1 MSFGPKPWIQQHWDV
16 RAATN
21 FMLGGTG
28 SGFIVAFALAGL
40 SAPHR
45 PLWLAAGLVLI
56 AAGLSAV
63 WLEIGRKLRAIHVF
77 FNPFTSWMTRESFAA
92 LVLFALG
99 VATLALPAQAK
110 LLAPLT
116 ALAALVFV
124 WCQGR
129 ILHAS
134 KGIPAWRQPEIVALT
149 VATGLSEGAGLYLVV
164 AGTIGAELS
173 RSLLALFALALV
185 GRSLAWGRYRAA
197 LARATP
203 KQVAALLESPGKA
216 LVQAGAIGALALL
229 VAGMLFPAV
238 APICAP
244 LAGIAALIPGWRF
257 KFVLV
262 TRASFN
268 QGFALPKLPVRGAR

>member
-1 MSFGPKPWIQQHWDV
+1 MSFGPKPWIQQHWDI

-21 FMLGGTG
+21 FVLGGTG

-45 PLWLAAGLVLI
+45 PLWLAAGLALV

-77 FNPFTSWMTRESFAA
+77 FNPFTSWMTRESCAA
-92 LVLFALG
+92 LVLVALG
-99 VATLALPAQAK
+99 VATLALPAQAGW
-110 LLAPLT
+110 LAPLT

-134 KGIPAWRQPEIVALT
+134 KGIPAWRQPEIIALT
-149 VATGLSEGAGLYLVV
+149 VATGLAEGTGLYFVV
-164 AGTIGAELS
+164 AGALNAGLP
-173 RSLLALFALALV
+173 RSVLALFALALV
-185 GRSLAWGRYRAA
+185 GRALAWARYRAA
-197 LARATP
+197 LLRATP
-203 KQVAALLESPGKA
+203 RQVATLLDSPGKW
-216 LVQAGAIGALALL
+216 LVQAGAVAALALL
-229 VAGMLFPAV
+229 VAGMLFPAA

-244 LAGIAALIPGWRF
+244 LAGLAALIPGWRF

-262 TRASFN
+262 TRASLN

>member
-1 MSFGPKPWIQQHWDV
+1 MSFGPKPWIQQHWDI

-28 SGFIVAFALAGL
+28 GGFVVAFALAGL
-40 SAPHR
+40 STPQR
-45 PLWLAAGLVLI
+45 PLWLAAALVLV
-56 AAGLSAV
+56 AAGLGAV

-77 FNPFTSWMTRESFAA
+77 FNPFTSWMTRESFAS

-99 VATLALPAQAK
+99 IATLALPARA
-110 LLAPLT
+110 LWLAPLT

-149 VATGLSEGAGLYLVV
+149 VATGLAEGAGLYLVV
-164 AGTIGAELS
+164 ASALGAELP
-173 RSLLALFALALV
+173 RSVLALFALALV
-185 GRSLAWGRYRAA
+185 GRALTWGRYRAA
-197 LARATP
+197 LTRATP
-203 KQVAALLESPGKA
+203 KQVAALLEAPGKA
-216 LVQAGAIGALALL
+216 LVQAGAVAALALL
-229 VAGMLFPAV
+229 VAGTLFPAV
-238 APICAP
+238 APVCAP
-244 LAGIAALIPGWRF
+244 LAGLAALIPGWRF